1 MPFPPP
7 QFSFRSF
14 WFVAIVPQ
22 RNQGEQEFPGGRL
35 APGYL
40 FSFFIVPQFFDK
52 LNPFFVATFDT
63 LGVTLCIG
71 DQIGDNLDQPFRI
84 SRDFRESGLCCKDQL
99 IVL

>member
-7 QFSFRSF
+7 QFFFRSF
-14 WFVAIVPQ
+14 WFGAIVPQ

-35 APGYL
+35 APGDL

-63 LGVTLCIG
+63 
-71 DQIGDNLDQPFRI
+71 FRQNMKFLEYATI
-84 SRDFRESGLCCKDQL
+84 KIPAL
-99 IVL
+99 